1 MAEDLDWFA
10 LFLALGETRLDE
22 ARAALGI
29 GDEGGAAD
37 PARARAA
44 LVPLAVDA
52 ALLGAEGVSALALA
66 LAEHAK
72 DAPERDV
79 IEAIARLSA
88 AVEALGHADASGAR
102 TDENVLMEAA
112 RELAA
117 RGTRAGTAAATAI
130 GTGTGPGTGTGTGTA
145 VDEVNW
151 IPTLPEELVGPFL
164 DECQERIDGLSGR
177 ILRIEQEGPGVDGGE
192 EMRALFR
199 DLHTLKGSS
208 GFAGLVRLNRLAHAA
223 EDLIG
228 KVRDGKA
235 PCDRPVIDALLASLD
250 RFRAIIERAS
260 VRAPIDVQV
269 DDVIERL
276 RHPSA
281 YVPKVADRPSMAS
294 TPSMPP
300 PGMGAPAGSAQPA
313 PAASSG
319 TLRVEFE
326 RVDQLQN
333 FVNEL
338 VLARSR
344 LTNATS
350 KLGVARELSRMRRRV
365 HGLALARNGNGTGHE
380 LERELSAIAEELGR
394 TERVVDEGEVEL
406 EGSIASLA
414 LALGQLRDRVMKLR
428 MIPIAR
434 LFTKHQR
441 TVRELGQQLGKKVR
455 LELVGEG
462 TELDKV
468 LVEQLEDPLI
478 HLVRNAVDHGIETP
492 EKRLAAGKPEM
503 GTLTLRA
510 RQQGGA
516 IVIEIADDGA
526 GIDVERIRAKAVEK
540 GVAAAEEVEAL
551 DDREALELVFRPGFS
566 TAEKVTDV
574 SGRGVGM
581 DVVRESI
588 ARLKGT
594 IAIHSVTST
603 GPGTASGTTFELR
616 LPLTLAI
623 AQVLLA
629 RVGGEEV
636 AVPIDAVAHTLAV
649 GIDDMGNEGGGS
661 MDEIGGRPCY
671 VRRDETGAPVH
682 IPVVDLAATLGLD
695 DQAGFDPARTRE
707 VGGSGHQGGHLVLL
721 DAPLSGVPHVALA
734 CDALLGRHEVV
745 VKPLGQLLTNAPCVA
760 GASLMGDRVVLLLD
774 VAAVVRRGL
783 ETTIRKRPLDGA
795 AALTKTKR
803 KEKKRARVLIA
814 EDGDVV
820 REGLRKALENI
831 GLEVVAARDGQEA
844 LEHAKAGSFDLV
856 STDVMMPRL
865 DGYGLTRALRA
876 LPAYHKTP
884 IVMVTSRDQR
894 VDVLRGYDAGVD
906 AYVTKPADVNALL
919 KTIEELLARR
929 G

>member
-1 MAEDLDWFA
+1 MAEEELDWFA

-22 ARAALGI
+22 ARAALGV
-29 GDEGGAAD
+29 GEDGVSHGGSVD
-37 PARARAA
+37 HPRARAA

-52 ALLGAEGVSALALA
+52 ALLGAEGLSALSLALA
-66 LAEHAK
+66 DHAK
-72 DAPERDV
+72 DAPRDRLMD
-79 IEAIARLSA
+79 AIARLSA
-88 AVEALGHADASGAR
+88 AVSALGHADASGAR
-102 TDENVLMEAA
+102 TDEAALIEAA
-112 RELAA
+112 RELRA
-117 RGTRAGTAAATAI
+117 RGEPVTGAGAGAGAAAATAVRAE
-130 GTGTGPGTGTGTGTA
+130 TGA
-145 VDEVNW
+145 VGDEVNW
-151 IPTLPEELVGPFL
+151 IPSLPEELVGPFL

-177 ILRIEQEGPGVDGGE
+177 ILRIEQEGPGADGGE

-235 PCDRPVIDALLASLD
+235 PCDRPVIDVLLASLD
-250 RFRAIIERAS
+250 RFRAIVERAS
-260 VRAPIDVQV
+260 ARAPIAVQV
-269 DDVIERL
+269 DDVVERL

-281 YVPKVADRPSMAS
+281 YVPPPVEAMPATTS
-294 TPSMPP
+294 TPGS
-300 PGMGAPAGSAQPA
+300 APAGSGAVTTM
-313 PAASSG
+313 AAGSTG

-344 LTNATS
+344 LTRATS
-350 KLGVARELSRMRRRV
+350 KLGVSRELARMRRRV
-365 HGLALARNGNGTGHE
+365 HGLSLARHGDGGPALEHE
-380 LERELSAIAEELGR
+380 LASIAEELGR

-406 EGSIASLA
+406 EGSIGSLA

-455 LELVGEG
+455 LELVGES

-492 EKRLAAGKPEM
+492 DRRAAAGKPEM

-540 GVAAAEEVEAL
+540 GVATAEEVEAL
-551 DDREALELVFRPGFS
+551 DDRQALELVFRAGFS

-594 IAIHSVTST
+594 IEIRSVVSR
-603 GPGTASGTTFELR
+603 GAGTPSGTTFELR

-623 AQVLLA
+623 AHVLLA

-649 GIDDMGNEGGGS
+649 GVDEMGNEGGGT
-661 MDEIGGRPCY
+661 MDEIGGRLCF
-671 VRRDETGAPVH
+671 VRRDETGASVH

-695 DQAGFDPARTRE
+695 DHGATAGAAEKRTRE
-707 VGGSGHQGGHLVLL
+707 VGGGGHQGGHLILL

-745 VKPLGQLLTNAPCVA
+745 VKPLGQLLTAAPCVA

-774 VAAVVRRGL
+774 VGAVVR
-783 ETTIRKRPLDGA
+783 
-795 AALTKTKR
+795 
-803 KEKKRARVLIA
+803 
-814 EDGDVV
+814 
-820 REGLRKALENI
+820 
-831 GLEVVAARDGQEA
+831 
-844 LEHAKAGSFDLV
+844 
-856 STDVMMPRL
+856 
-865 DGYGLTRALRA
+865 
-876 LPAYHKTP
+876 
-884 IVMVTSRDQR
+884 
-894 VDVLRGYDAGVD
+894 
-906 AYVTKPADVNALL
+906 
-919 KTIEELLARR
+919 
-929 G
+929 

>member
-1 MAEDLDWFA
+1 MADDLDWFS

-22 ARAALGI
+22 ARAALGV
-29 GDEGGAAD
+29 GEAEGQTAHVDE
-37 PARARAA
+37 PRARAA
-44 LVPLAVDA
+44 LIPLAVDA

-66 LAEHAK
+66 LADHANEAPRRTIG
-72 DAPERDV
+72 DAL
-79 IEAIARLSA
+79 ARLSS
-88 AVEALGHADASGAR
+88 AVAALGHADASGAR
-102 TDENVLMEAA
+102 TDEAALMETARQLRAEATAIAA
-112 RELAA
+112 RAPVAA
-117 RGTRAGTAAATAI
+117 QEAPAATAAI
-130 GTGTGPGTGTGTGTA
+130 
-145 VDEVNW
+145 DEHTW
-151 IPTLPEELVGPFL
+151 IPSLPEELVGPFL
-164 DECQERIDGLSGR
+164 DECQERIEGLSSKL
-177 ILRIEQEGPGVDGGE
+177 LRIEQEGPDVDGGE

-235 PCDRPVIDALLASLD
+235 PCDRPVIDVLLAALD
-250 RFRAIIERAS
+250 RFRAIVERAS
-260 VRAPIDVQV
+260 ARAPIDVEV
-269 DDVIERL
+269 DDVIERI

-281 YVPKVADRPSMAS
+281 YSPKPVEPTGVAKPS
-294 TPSMPP
+294 PS
-300 PGMGAPAGSAQPA
+300 A
-313 PAASSG
+313 AASSG

-344 LTNATS
+344 LTHATS
-350 KLGVARELSRMRRRV
+350 KLGVSRELARLRRRV
-365 HGLALARNGNGTGHE
+365 HSLSLRNVGGGHE
-380 LERELSAIAEELGR
+380 FDRELGSIAEELGR

-406 EGSIASLA
+406 EGSIGSLA

-428 MIPIAR
+428 MVPIAR
-434 LFTKHQR
+434 LFSKHQR

-455 LELVGEG
+455 LELIGEG

-492 EKRLAAGKPEM
+492 ERRRAVGKPEV

-516 IVIEIADDGA
+516 IVIEIADDGG
-526 GIDVERIRAKAVEK
+526 GIDTERLRAKAVEK
-540 GVAAAEEVEAL
+540 GIATAEEVAAMS
-551 DDREALELVFRPGFS
+551 DREALGLVFRPGFS

-588 ARLKGT
+588 ERLKGT
-594 IAIHSVTST
+594 IEIHSSLARAAE
-603 GPGTASGTTFELR
+603 GPASGTTFELR

-629 RVGGEEV
+629 RVAGEEV
-636 AVPIDAVAHTLAV
+636 AVPIDAVAHTLAIGV
-649 GIDDMGNEGGGS
+649 DPGQALDGGTTGEGAIL
-661 MDEIGGRPCY
+661 DEVGGRPCY
-671 VRRDETGAPVH
+671 VRRDEDGSTVH
-682 IPVVDLAATLGLD
+682 VPIVDLAATLGLED
-695 DQAGFDPARTRE
+695 HGAHDEKRMRE
-707 VGGSGHQGGHLVLL
+707 VGGGAHQGGHLILL
-721 DAPLSGVPHVALA
+721 EAPLTGVPHVALS

-745 VKPLGQLLTNAPCVA
+745 VKPLGQLLTSAPCVA

-774 VAAVVRRGL
+774 VGAVVRRGL
-783 ETTIRKRPLDGA
+783 ETTPRSRNGDATHTSHRARRL
-795 AALTKTKR
+795 
-803 KEKKRARVLIA
+803 EKKRARVLVA

-820 REGLRKALENI
+820 REALRIALENS
-831 GLEVVAARDGQEA
+831 GLEVVVARDGQDA
-844 LEHAKAGSFDLV
+844 LEQAKIGTFDLV

-929 G
+929 T